1 MIITRTPFRVSF
13 CGGGSD
19 IASFYEKNGG
29 CVISTSIDKYMYI
42 TVHPTFRKKGLILKY
57 SKIENIDSIDK
68 VEHKIFKQCLGDF
81 NLNGVEISSVADIP
95 AGTGLGSSS
104 TFTVGLRHA
113 LYAYTNKYI
122 ANERLAEEACEVEI
136 EKLKEPIGKQDQYAA
151 ACGGLNFIVFNR
163 DGTVSVD
170 PIIMKKDSYKKMER
184 NLMMFYTGDVRSA
197 SAILKEQSG
206 NISHGDKE
214 QAMIKMC
221 DITRRLKTELEKNNV
236 DFLGK
241 ALHENWLIKR
251 TLASSI
257 SSPTIDKW
265 YDTAIKNGAIGGKL
279 LGAGGGGF
287 LLFYVP
293 YSKQKMVRESLKEL
307 DEIKFGFDWRGSD
320 IIYIGS
326 KY

>member
-1 MIITRTPFRVSF
+1 
-13 CGGGSD
+13 
-19 IASFYEKNGG
+19 
-29 CVISTSIDKYMYI
+29 
-42 TVHPTFRKKGLILKY
+42 
-57 SKIENIDSIDK
+57 
-68 VEHKIFKQCLGDF
+68 
-81 NLNGVEISSVADIP
+81 
-95 AGTGLGSSS
+95 
-104 TFTVGLRHA
+104 
-113 LYAYTNKYI
+113 
-122 ANERLAEEACEVEI
+122 
-136 EKLKEPIGKQDQYAA
+136 
-151 ACGGLNFIVFNR
+151 
-163 DGTVSVD
+163 
-170 PIIMKKDSYKKMER
+170 
-184 NLMMFYTGDVRSA
+184 MMFYTGDVRSA

-236 DFLGK
+236 DFLGR

-257 SSPTIDKW
+257 SSPAIDKW

-293 YSKQKMVRESLKEL
+293 YSKQKMVRKSLKEL